1 MASHDPATTGEPAP
15 SGIRDWLDRRTG
27 YRQLISHL
35 LDEPV
40 RGGASWAYVFGS
52 LLLFTLAN
60 QALTGVLLMAFY
72 APSATD
78 AWASVAYIQDQVR
91 LGWFIRGMHSAG
103 ASVMVLGMVAHLLQV
118 ALFGAYR
125 APREVSWFSGLFLL
139 LLVLGFALTGYLLPW
154 DQKGYWATQVATAI
168 LGAVPAVGPTLQA
181 LLQGGPQYGNLT
193 LTHFYALHVF
203 VLPTIVIALVIAHVA
218 LFRRHGVTPRWGR
231 TEAELERRT
240 APFWPGQAL
249 RDLVAMAVLFAF
261 LAFWVART
269 HGAEL
274 AAPADPGSRYE
285 ARPEWYFLPLY
296 QLLKYFPGRLEI
308 VAALAV
314 PALLILGLLAVP
326 FLDRGRDGAPRRRLL
341 PLLLVG
347 GSMAGLFALGFLS
360 TAEDARNPKYLE
372 GRKRAEEESQ
382 RARRLALEGVPVA
395 GGTAVYLNDPLER
408 ARLLFREHC
417 QGCHKLGT
425 AGPAPEDQ
433 KGPDL
438 TGWGTRGWISAL
450 ITDPDHDRAFGRT
463 KLKGGMKAVQLPPE
477 TLADLVEY
485 VYSLGGGGDI
495 DAARAKRG
503 AQIFEDTNCDI
514 CHERDGQSP
523 GQGPGLGGYLS
534 AGWARALLSDPGSPL
549 YYGKKND
556 MPAFGKKLTGA
567 ELDSLAA
574 LLQAQRHPKN
584 L

>member
-1 MASHDPATTGEPAP
+1 MAAHESAP
-15 SGIRDWLDRRTG
+15 GAALTAGWRGWLDRRTG
-27 YRQLISHL
+27 YRAVLGHL

-40 RGGASWAYVFGS
+40 SGGASWAYVFGS

-103 ASVMVLGMVAHLLQV
+103 ASVMVLGMLAHLLQV

-125 APREVSWFSGLFLL
+125 APREVSWFSGLLVL
-139 LLVLGFALTGYLLPW
+139 VLVLGFALTGYLLPW
-154 DQKGYWATQVATAI
+154 DQKGYWATQVATSI
-168 LGAVPAVGPTLQA
+168 LGAVPGIGATLQTI
-181 LLQGGPQYGNLT
+181 LQGGPQYGNLT
-193 LTHFYALHVF
+193 LTHFYSLHVF
-203 VLPTIVIALVIAHVA
+203 VLPATVVTLVVAHLA

-231 TEAELERRT
+231 DAAELERRT

-249 RDLVAMAVLFAF
+249 RDLIAMAVLFAF
-261 LAFWVART
+261 VAAWVGRT

-274 AAPADPGSRYE
+274 AAPADPSAPYE

-296 QLLKYFPGRLEI
+296 QLLKYFPGQLEI
-308 VAALAV
+308 VAALV
-314 PALLILGLLAVP
+314 LPALFGLGLAAVP
-326 FLDRGRDGAPRRRLL
+326 FLDRAGDTAPRRRLL
-341 PLLLVG
+341 PLLVVG
-347 GSMAGLFALGFLS
+347 GSLAGMTALGLVS
-360 TAEDARNPKYLE
+360 TVQDARNPKYQE
-372 GRKRAEEESQ
+372 GVRQAREQAE

-417 QGCHKLGT
+417 QGCHKLG
-425 AGPAPEDQ
+425 AIGPSPEDQ

-438 TGWGTRGWISAL
+438 THWGSRPWIRAL
-450 ITDPDHDRAFGRT
+450 ITDPDGAHAFGHT
-463 KLKGGMKAVQLPPE
+463 KLKGGMKVVQLPPE
-477 TLADLVEY
+477 PLTDLVEY
-485 VYSLGGGGDI
+485 VYSLGGGNGI
-495 DAARAKRG
+495 DAARAQRG
-503 AQIFEDTNCDI
+503 AGLFEDQNCDL
-514 CHERDGQSP
+514 CHERDDKTS
-523 GQGPGLGGYLS
+523 GQGPSLGGYLS

-556 MPAFGKKLTGA
+556 MPAFAKKLTAA
-567 ELDSLAA
+567 ELDSLTA
-574 LLQAQRHPKN
+574 LLQAQRQSR
-584 L
+584 

>member
-1 MASHDPATTGEPAP
+1 MAPDEAPAGEPA
-15 SGIRDWLDRRTG
+15 SGGLRGWLDRRTG
-27 YRQLISHL
+27 YRALVRHL

-52 LLLFTLAN
+52 LLLFTLVN

-125 APREVSWFSGLFLL
+125 APREVSWFSGLLLL

-154 DQKGYWATQVATAI
+154 DQKGYWATQVATSI
-168 LGAVPAVGPTLQA
+168 LGAVPGVGQTLQV

-193 LTHFYALHVF
+193 LTHFYSLHVF
-203 VLPTIVIALVIAHVA
+203 VLPAIVVTLVIAHVA

-231 TEAELERRT
+231 SAAELDRRT

-249 RDLVAMAVLFAF
+249 RDLAAMAVLLVL
-261 LAFWVART
+261 LALWVGRT

-296 QLLKYFPGRLEI
+296 QLLKYFPGQLEI
-308 VAALAV
+308 VAALAL
-314 PALLILGLLAVP
+314 PALLILALAAVP
-326 FLDRGRDGAPRRRLL
+326 FFDRAPDTAPRRRLL
-341 PLLLVG
+341 PLLLIFGILIDLG
-347 GSMAGLFALGFLS
+347 GLAGLSIAQ
-360 TAEDARNPKYLE
+360 DARNPKFRE
-372 GRKRAEEESQ
+372 GVQQAHEEAQ

-417 QGCHKLGT
+417 QGCHKLG
-425 AGPAPEDQ
+425 ASGPAPEDQ

-438 TGWGTRGWISAL
+438 TRWGSRRWISEL
-450 ITDPDHDRAFGRT
+450 ITDPDNSRAFGHT
-463 KLKGGMKAVQLPPE
+463 KLKGGMKPVQLPPE
-477 TLADLVEY
+477 PLADLVEY
-485 VYSLGGGGDI
+485 VYSLGAASGV

-503 AQIFEDTNCDI
+503 AALFEDGNCDL
-514 CHERDGQSP
+514 CHERDGKTS
-523 GQGPGLGGYLS
+523 GQGPSLGGYLS
-534 AGWARALLSDPGSPL
+534 VEWTRALLQNPGSPL
-549 YYGKKND
+549 YYGSKND
-556 MPAFGKKLTGA
+556 MPAFGKKLTAA
-567 ELDSLAA
+567 ELDALAA
-574 LLQAQRHPKN
+574 FLQAQRQTP
-584 L
+584 